1 MCGPVQYDQD
11 YNLFSFCI
19 YGEDE
24 FRTLNAC
31 EICVP
36 CSVLTRSMPPPVFP
50 PSSCNKY
57 SKSIFRLLSSSTKTS
72 KYSNAI
78 HLDSV

>member
-1 MCGPVQYDQD
+1 MMIDSGYFKKIFMCGPVWYDQD

-50 PSSCNKY
+50 LLLHPL
-57 SKSIFRLLSSSTKTS
+57 SIQKAFFV
-72 KYSNAI
+72 Y
-78 HLDSV
+78 